1 MMTCWLIKIGATGA
15 MTLKNDPAGTVQ
27 SGQPQHGAHLLQ
39 TTVQHRLPLPVYGV
53 DANDTL

>member
-15 MTLKNDPAGTVQ
+15 MTLKNDSANTTQ
-27 SGQPQHGAHLLQ
+27 SGSHRTGTHGFQ

-53 DANDTL
+53 DANGTL